1 MQRSRQTSKIE
12 PRHRHRHHPKV
23 PVGPVGRPASPPL
36 PLHGLRTGM
45 TTIITNPYD
54 NPYVYLQIRRTC
66 AAGCAIGPR
75 DVSSG
80 GTFSRVRYRQA
91 THRRA
96 KCAAIC
102 AISVRYV
109 AYSGTFR
116 SFFDERTHDRTHQNP
131 RNRRT
136 NPRYDLSHPKAR
148 KPRRRCVFS
157 TRAPVREAP
166 RPGASNPR
174 RATLPNDPR
183 PCLTPARLSA
193 IIPMADAEHRSQV
206 TAAMRLWSFAGS
218 WRRSSYCWWTKRIVA
233 LEKASSPWAS
243 GAMLRLASSSAMRM
257 VR

>member
-1 MQRSRQTSKIE
+1 MKMQRSRQTSKIE

-36 PLHGLRTGM
+36 PLHGLPTGM

-80 GTFSRVRYRQA
+80 GTFSRVMYRQA

-102 AISVRYV
+102 AISKPKK
-109 AYSGTFR
+109 STNEPGNSTN
-116 SFFDERTHDRTHQNP
+116 EPEILQ
-131 RNRRT
+131 T

-148 KPRRRCVFS
+148 KPRRCCVFS
-157 TRAPVREAP
+157 TRAPVREAA

-193 IIPMADAEHRSQV
+193 IIPMMDAEHRSQV

-243 GAMLRLASSSAMRM
+243 GAMLRPASSSAMRM

>member
-1 MQRSRQTSKIE
+1 MKTQRSRQTSKIE

-36 PLHGLRTGM
+36 PLHGLPTGM

-80 GTFSRVRYRQA
+80 GTFSQVMYRQA

-136 NPRYDLSHPKAR
+136 NPTIRR
-148 KPRRRCVFS
+148 TNPRFCKR
-157 TRAPVREAP
+157 TRGTTCRTP
-166 RPGASNPR
+166 RPESRAVAAFSRPER
-174 RATLPNDPR
+174 R
-183 PCLTPARLSA
+183 
-193 IIPMADAEHRSQV
+193 
-206 TAAMRLWSFAGS
+206 
-218 WRRSSYCWWTKRIVA
+218 
-233 LEKASSPWAS
+233 
-243 GAMLRLASSSAMRM
+243 
-257 VR
+257 